1 MTASPSTPMHA
12 YLKRLAER
20 PPVSREC
27 APLRESACVPTRNL
41 PQALSYAARPSNR
54 LRAGPKSLGDIS
66 LPPAADI
73 SRPGR
78 HFSVCARSRSGVA
91 VRPGGAERPFGIR
104 PSNPCRQDQ
113 VLLRPNSA
121 LLALRPKKCGQNQ
134 NKSGTAPSTVFTV
147 VSVTRSA
154 SVARSPSVSN
164 TAVAV
169 KTFSLLSA
177 PIKPPTEA
185 RSNE

>member
-1 MTASPSTPMHA
+1 MRA

-27 APLRESACVPTRNL
+27 APLRESACGPMRNL

-54 LRAGPKSLGDIS
+54 LRAGPKSLGDIF

-91 VRPGGAERPFGIR
+91 VRPRRGRTTVWHSAKQPLSTRPGVAQAEFRATGVASERVRSEPEQVGHGAFNGIYRCQRNAIRVRCQIAIGIEHGGRAEDIFAAFGA
-104 PSNPCRQDQ
+104 DQ
-113 VLLRPNSA
+113 
-121 LLALRPKKCGQNQ
+121 
-134 NKSGTAPSTVFTV
+134 
-147 VSVTRSA
+147 
-154 SVARSPSVSN
+154 
-164 TAVAV
+164 AVNG
-169 KTFSLLSA
+169 SE
-177 PIKPPTEA
+177 IG
-185 RSNE
+185 